1 MSISKTQISDALEHF
16 ENFLTDSSSFEELFD
31 KVEQSTLLDLIQE
44 DDEKLDLIEELIE
57 EDEYSHFMKEY
68 LTSLEFVIKN
78 LDEKEFYD
86 FVYEIIFITDG
97 KEFLDEDN
105 NIDIEAVKNLFSW

>member
-31 KVEQSTLLDLIQE
+31 KVDQEVLFELIQD

-78 LDEKEFYD
+78 LDEKEFYE
-86 FVYEIIFITDG
+86 FVYEIIYITDG
-97 KEFLDEDN
+97 KELLDEDN
-105 NIDIEAVKNLFSW
+105 NVNIEEIKNLFSW

>member
-31 KVEQSTLLDLIQE
+31 KVNQEVLLDLIQE

-68 LTSLEFVIKN
+68 LTALEFVIKN
-78 LDEKEFYD
+78 LDENDFFD
-86 FVYEIIFITDG
+86 FVYEIVYISDG
-97 KEFLDEDN
+97 KELLDEDN
-105 NIDIEAVKNLFSW
+105 NVDKEAIKTLFSW